1 MRRLMRGLCGGLYEH
16 TAATVMWWLMPG
28 FCGGLCGGINPLCGG
43 FCGGIN
49 PLCGGLYMRDY
60 DLMLQPLRT
69 YSRCGTAL
77 RTYSRCVPIDVADL

>member
-1 MRRLMRGLCGGLYEH
+1 MRRLMRGSCRGLYEH

-28 FCGGLCGGINPLCGG
+28 FCGGLCGGINFMRRLLRWHKPFMRRL
-43 FCGGIN
+43 
-49 PLCGGLYMRDY
+49 MRDY

-77 RTYSRCVPIDVADL
+77 RTYSRCGPIAVADL